1 MRRLRYGRKSAK
13 ILAEINVV
21 PFIDV
26 MLVLLVIFMMTT
38 PLLTTGIQ
46 VNLPQQS
53 YTTNPITQHD
63 ALIVTV
69 DATGKYYANF
79 APQVDHPLSASALT
93 ALIKAKVFNNNVP
106 HDILVRGD
114 KNANYGT
121 VMNAMLLLKAS
132 GIKTVSL
139 LTEFDHQK
147 RN

>member
-1 MRRLRYGRKSAK
+1 MRKLRYGRTSAK

-53 YTTNPITQHD
+53 STTNPIKQHD
-63 ALIVTV
+63 SLIVTV
-69 DATGKYYANF
+69 DAAGKYYANF
-79 APQVDHPLSASALT
+79 AQQVERPLSAAELT
-93 ALIKAKVFNNNVP
+93 ALIKAKILNNNVQ

-132 GIKTVSL
+132 GIKTVGL
-139 LTEFDHQK
+139 LTEFDNQK
-147 RN
+147 HN